1 MREDNAMSQTTVS
14 SAAVAA
20 QKPGAGANAV
30 AVLIG
35 GAVGAVCRFA
45 GNIGIMSLFGGPFPI
60 GILVINVV
68 GGFLMGLLQGA
79 IKRSGRPY
87 TVLYSLLGTG
97 FLGGLTTFSTFSI
110 DTFTLYTTGHLMLSA
125 LNIILNACLAI
136 AAAGLGYGLFVKRV
150 APRG

>member
-1 MREDNAMSQTTVS
+1 MSQTTAS
-14 SAAVAA
+14 SAAVAVK
-20 QKPGAGANAV
+20 KPGAGANAV

-35 GAVGAVCRFA
+35 GAVGAVCRFT
-45 GNIGIMSLFGGPFPI
+45 GNIGIMGMVGGAFPI
-60 GILVINVV
+60 GILIINVV

-97 FLGGLTTFSTFSI
+97 FLGGLTTFSTFSL
-110 DTFTLYTTGHLMLSA
+110 DTFNLYSTGHLLLAA

-136 AAAGLGYGLFVKRV
+136 AAAGIGYSLLVKKDV
-150 APRG
+150 PRH